1 MPFRF
6 YTFRLAIEAEA
17 LLGVYRGELAR
28 LSVLTEQGVR
38 VELAISH
45 LRPFIQRNSVHGR
58 FRLKTDENHRFL
70 DLERLA

>member
-1 MPFRF
+1 MPFRY
-6 YTFRLAIEAEA
+6 YTFRLAIDSDV

-28 LSVLTEQGVR
+28 LVVLTEQGVR

-45 LRPFIQRNSVHGR
+45 LRPFIQRNGVHGR
-58 FRLKTDENHRFL
+58 FRLKTDEKHRFV

>member
-1 MPFRF
+1 MPFRY
-6 YTFRLAIEAEA
+6 YTFRLAIDAEA
-17 LLGVYRGELAR
+17 LLGIYRGELAR
-28 LSVLTEQGVR
+28 LSVLSEQGVR

-45 LRPFIQRNSVHGR
+45 LRPFIQHHGIYGR